1 MPTHTRVTP
10 PPGATRVEGLAK
22 WPPGAFGTFRHPDV
36 FTSEPAEE
44 GLCQKPVTDSIQMEV
59 TR

>member
-10 PPGATRVEGLAK
+10 PWPTRAEGLAK
-22 WPPGAFGTFRHPDV
+22 WPPGAFGTFPHPDV
-36 FTSEPAEE
+36 FTSEPVAE
-44 GLCQKPVTDSIQMEV
+44 GPCQKPVTDSIQMEV